1 MNWSGLAILG
11 LVAVAII
18 AGTAI
23 ALHDGNLRIQRALS
37 QFDADRSV
45 REARQADQIG
55 RALFDRPDAGEV
67 SSRDVLAFA
76 AGAAFL
82 AIVIAGCL
90 WGGIGGAL

>member
-1 MNWSGLAILG
+1 MNWSGIAILG
-11 LVAVAII
+11 LVLAAVI
-18 AGTAI
+18 AGTVI
-23 ALHDGNLRIQRALS
+23 ALHDGNLRINRALA

-67 SSRDVLAFA
+67 SSRDVLVFA
-76 AGAAFL
+76 TGAAFL
-82 AIVIAGCL
+82 AIVLVGCL